1 MEMASGSSLLRTLA
15 IIILC
20 YYLFKFLMRIFA
32 PIIMQKAV
40 NKMQEKMQE
49 QYNKQQQQ
57 QQQNTTTQ
65 STQFQSKEKEKVG
78 DYIDYEE
85 IN

>member
-15 IIILC
+15 IIILS
-20 YYLFKFLMRIFA
+20 YYLFKFLILIFA

-49 QYNKQQQQ
+49 QYKKQQQ
-57 QQQNTTTQ
+57 QQQNTTDQ

>member
-57 QQQNTTTQ
+57 NTTTQ